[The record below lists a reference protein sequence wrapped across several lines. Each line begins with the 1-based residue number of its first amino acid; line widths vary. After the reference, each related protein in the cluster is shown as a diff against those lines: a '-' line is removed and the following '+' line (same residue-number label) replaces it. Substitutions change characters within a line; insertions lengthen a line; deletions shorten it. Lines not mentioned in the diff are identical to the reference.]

1 MRKGSLLDCTYLGV
15 QPCILVKMHVPVII
29 GVIFAVG
36 GLATLGLYF
45 LIYQGNAKVTPA
57 NLWGYLGGFSVA
69 WASGT
74 IVTVTAVL
82 GLFSWIIF
90 SGAEPNNSTQTSI
103 VLSGTI
109 FFIGGA
115 IIWPIGILMGIM
127 NASRLGVLFTSVGSI
142 LICVYVFELDAP
154 PVIEAAAIWVAIHHS
169 VVDGLW
175 AILPPNPQAK
185 QLQFI

>member
-1 MRKGSLLDCTYLGV
+1 MKGSLLDCAYLGV
-15 QPCILVKMHVPVII
+15 LLGTPVKMHVPVII
-29 GVIFAVG
+29 GAIFAAG
-36 GLATLGLYF
+36 GFVILWLYY
-45 LIYQGNAKVTPA
+45 LIYQGNAKVTST
-57 NLWGYLGGFSVA
+57 NLWGYLGGFSFA

-90 SGAEPNNSTQTSI
+90 SGEEPNNSTQTSI
-103 VLSGTI
+103 ALSGTAL
-109 FFIGGA
+109 FIGGA
-115 IIWPIGILMGIM
+115 IIWPVGILIGIM

-154 PVIEAAAIWVAIHHS
+154 PIIEAAAIWVVIHHS

-175 AILPPNPQAK
+175 AILPPSPQAR